1 MGRQGRRNDTRAR
14 SATRRTAAAGLLGG
28 LVAGLVGGVVPGLTG
43 PATAAAATTTATTAP
58 ADPSTPLS
66 IELDDIVP
74 GELPRSGSVEVT
86 GSVTNDDDEA
96 WRQVKLYTFIGAD
109 PIDDAAELDEA
120 ALTPEDLLVGDRV
133 LDETATDLVEVLAP
147 GESAS
152 FSLSVPSRLLLEEA
166 ANGATEPEPGV
177 YWFGVHAL
185 GESAAG
191 RDGFTDGRA
200 RTFLPLMP
208 EEVADPLPVSLV
220 VPLRTP
226 VSYAAD
232 GSVADTTGW
241 AQRLGLGGSLR
252 DRLDF
257 GAAAGSDQVSWLVDP
272 AVVEAVTQLA
282 GANPP
287 RSLAPTDEAQGGGG
301 GEGGEGGEEQDPP
314 TDSGATDGT
323 GPDDLDYSGTT
334 LPAPDPADDASAIP
348 SEDPD
353 ASEEPGTVP
362 PTTGDT
368 STTEA
373 AERAL
378 AWLDRFRDVAGGD
391 EVLVLPYGDVDVA
404 AALEQDPGAY
414 LEARRRT
421 SAALRSLVGAA
432 DPVPVVAPPDGFLTA
447 AEIAALDERDPASLL
462 LGSDA
467 MVQGL
472 APSLATIGDRD
483 VVLASDGASSGGPG
497 PTDALTSLALRQ
509 RILAEAALRLVDA
522 DEASAAL
529 AATVEEPTVAAAGTT
544 DGAASS
550 GSPSAGPGRT
560 DLALTRAPDPVPT
573 VDPEPLVVVMPDD
586 WDAQSSGDRFFTA
599 LVDAGL
605 DLVPLSGAAQQDGVP
620 VRADDLVEPPET
632 TPAPLDGGAFAAAD
646 ALRRSGVTLQNL
658 LTGNSRVASVVAGEA
673 LTTLGYDSRTDP
685 GTAREEARRSTAWIR
700 ERLGAVTVD
709 APPGITLSGGTGDFS
724 ATVVNGLDEPVT
736 VGVQA
741 VVDGGITVRTPEAV
755 EIGPDARTTVLIET
769 SDTSPGVHNVELRV
783 VDVDGRVLPSSDS
796 VPIRSSQV
804 SNVIWVIIAIGV
816 GLLVVAVVLRA
827 VRRVRGRGRPPE
839 AAPEG
844 RP

>member
-1 MGRQGRRNDTRAR
+1 MGRQGRRIDTRAR
-14 SATRRTAAAGLLGG
+14 SATRRTAAAGVLGG
-28 LVAGLVGGVVPGLTG
+28 LVTGLVGGVVPGLAG
-43 PATAAAATTTATTAP
+43 PAAAAARTAAAE
-58 ADPSTPLS
+58 PSTPLS
-66 IELDDIVP
+66 VELDDIVP
-74 GELPRSGSVEVT
+74 GELPRSGRVEIT

-96 WRQVKLYTFIGAD
+96 WRQVKLYPFIGAD

-120 ALTPEDLLVGDRV
+120 ALAPEDLLVGDRV
-133 LDETATDLVEVLAP
+133 VDEAATDLVEVLAP

-166 ANGATEPEPGV
+166 AGGAAEAEPGV

-185 GESAAG
+185 GESTAG
-191 RDGFTDGRA
+191 RDQFTDGRA

-208 EEVADPLPVSLV
+208 EEVAEPLPVSLV

-232 GSVADTTGW
+232 GSVADTAGW

-252 DRLDF
+252 DRVDF
-257 GAAAGSDQVSWLVDP
+257 GAAAGSAPVSWLVDP

-287 RSLAPTDEAQGGGG
+287 RSLAPTDEAPDGQGGDGG
-301 GEGGEGGEEQDPP
+301 DGGNEEQDPP
-314 TDSGATDGT
+314 EGPPADSGGTDGT
-323 GPDDLDYSGTT
+323 SPDDDLDYSGTT
-334 LPAPDPADDASAIP
+334 VPAPDPADDASAIP

-362 PTTGDT
+362 PETGDT

-378 AWLDRFRDVAGGD
+378 AWLDRFRDVAGDD
-391 EVLVLPYGDVDVA
+391 EVLALPYGDVDVA
-404 AALEQDPGAY
+404 AALEHDPRTY

-421 SAALRSLVGAA
+421 SAALRSLVGAD

-447 AEIAALDERDPASLL
+447 AEIAALDELDPASLL

-472 APSLATIGDRD
+472 APSLATIADRA

-497 PTDALTSLALRQ
+497 PTDPLTSLALRQ

-522 DEASAAL
+522 DEAAAAL
-529 AATVEEPTVAAAGTT
+529 PETTETTGATALDTSASAGP
-544 DGAASS
+544 SS
-550 GSPSAGPGRT
+550 GPGRT
-560 DLALTRAPDPVPT
+560 DTELTGAPAPVPT

-586 WDAQSSGDRFFTA
+586 WDPQSGGSFFTA
-599 LVDAGL
+599 LGDAGL
-605 DLVPLSGAAQQDGVP
+605 DLVPLSASAEQDGVTVP
-620 VRADDLVEPPET
+620 SDDLAEPPET
-632 TPAPLDGGAFAAAD
+632 TPAPLDAGAFSAAG

-658 LTGNSRVASVVAGEA
+658 LTRNSEVASAVAGEA
-673 LTTLGYDSRTDP
+673 LTTLSYDERVDP
-685 GTAREEARRSTAWIR
+685 GNARDRARTSTVWIR
-700 ERLGAVTVD
+700 ERLGAVTID
-709 APPGITLSGGTGDFS
+709 APPGITLSGDTGDFS
-724 ATVVNGLDEPVT
+724 ATVVNNLDEPVT
-736 VGVQA
+736 VGVEA

-755 EIGPDARTTVLIET
+755 EIGPDARTTVLLET

-783 VDVDGRVLPSSDS
+783 VDVDGRVLPASDS

-804 SNVIWVIIAIGV
+804 SNVIWVIIATGV

-827 VRRVRGRGRPPE
+827 VRRVRGRGGVP
-839 AAPEG
+839 AGG

>member
-1 MGRQGRRNDTRAR
+1 MGRQGRRKDTRAR

-28 LVAGLVGGVVPGLTG
+28 LVTGLAGGVVPGLAG
-43 PATAAAATTTATTAP
+43 PATAATTAATAAAP

-66 IELDDIVP
+66 VELDDIVP
-74 GELPRSGSVEVT
+74 GELPRSGRVEVT
-86 GSVTNDDDEA
+86 GSVTNDDEEE

-166 ANGATEPEPGV
+166 ANGAAEPEPGV

-191 RDGFTDGRA
+191 RDEFTDGRA

-232 GSVADTTGW
+232 GSVEDTTGW

-257 GAAAGSDQVSWLVDP
+257 GAAAGGSDEVSWLVDP

-287 RSLAPTDEAQGGGG
+287 RSLAPTDGAPGGG
-301 GEGGEGGEEQDPP
+301 GGEEQDPQEDP
-314 TDSGATDGT
+314 PADPGATDGT
-323 GPDDLDYSGTT
+323 DPDDLDYSGTT

-378 AWLDRFRDVAGGD
+378 AWLDRFQDVTGGD
-391 EVLVLPYGDVDVA
+391 EVLALPYGDVDVA
-404 AALEQDPGAY
+404 AALEQDPRAY

-421 SAALRSLVGAA
+421 SAALRSLLGGA

-472 APSLATIGDRD
+472 APSLATVGDRD

-544 DGAASS
+544 DGATSS
-550 GSPSAGPGRT
+550 GNPSAGPGGT
-560 DLALTRAPDPVPT
+560 DVALTRAPDPVPT

-586 WDAQSSGDRFFTA
+586 WDAQSGGDSFFTG
-599 LVDAGL
+599 LGDAGL
-605 DLVPLSGAAQQDGVP
+605 DLVPLSGAAQQDGVS
-620 VRADDLVEPPET
+620 VRADDLVAPPET
-632 TPAPLDGGAFAAAD
+632 TAAPLPGGAFSAAG

-673 LTTLGYDSRTDP
+673 LTTLGYDGRADP
-685 GTAREEARRSTAWIR
+685 GTARDQARSSTAWIR

-804 SNVIWVIIAIGV
+804 SNVIWVIIATGV

-827 VRRVRGRGRPPE
+827 VRRVRGRGHPPE
-839 AAPEG
+839 AVPEG